1 MCSSD
6 LNFTLAFAQ
15 DWQFRMVVTGQ
26 FSEDALVAGEQFGYG
41 GPDSVRGFNI
51 REIANDKG
59 YAAQVEVYTPDLG
72 AKYNWPDVKMR
83 LLGFYDVGMTGR
95 NSLQP
100 GDLSKGAG
108 GASVGFGAR
117 MGYGKH
123 LTMRLDWANVIDSA
137 GNQAKN
143 DQMVNV
149 TVAVQF

>member
-1 MCSSD
+1 M
-6 LNFTLAFAQ
+6 L
-15 DWQFRMVVTGQ
+15 FRSNV
-26 FSEDALVAGEQFGYG
+26 
-41 GPDSVRGFNI
+41 

-59 YAAQVEVYTPDLG
+59 YSAQVEVYTPDLG
-72 AKYNWPDVKMR
+72 AKFNWPDVKMR

>member
-1 MCSSD
+1 MKQQTTSLQQQWLQAQHAMASRQPLRPRQPLCIDDQQIGSIEEDFARKLGQELLAVHEVD
-6 LNFTLAFAQ
+6 LQ
-15 DWQFRMVVTGQ
+15 
-26 FSEDALVAGEQFGYG
+26 SVAGQ
-41 GPDSVRGFNI
+41 
-51 REIANDKG
+51 
-59 YAAQVEVYTPDLG
+59 
-72 AKYNWPDVKMR
+72 W
-83 LLGFYDVGMTGR
+83 LL
-95 NSLQP
+95 
-100 GDLSKGAG
+100 KGAG

>member
-1 MCSSD
+1 
-6 LNFTLAFAQ
+6 
-15 DWQFRMVVTGQ
+15 
-26 FSEDALVAGEQFGYG
+26 
-41 GPDSVRGFNI
+41 
-51 REIANDKG
+51 
-59 YAAQVEVYTPDLG
+59 VEVYTPDLG